1 MKKFI
6 IQDREAGNVIE
17 KFKTLQEAKNKL
29 QEYEEQD
36 KAEGI
41 FEENFYEIVK
51 EIEELE
57 NEQ

>member
-17 KFKTLQEAKNKL
+17 KFKTLQEAQNKL

-41 FEENFYEIVK
+41 YEENFYEIVEK
-51 EIEELE
+51 EEE
-57 NEQ
+57 